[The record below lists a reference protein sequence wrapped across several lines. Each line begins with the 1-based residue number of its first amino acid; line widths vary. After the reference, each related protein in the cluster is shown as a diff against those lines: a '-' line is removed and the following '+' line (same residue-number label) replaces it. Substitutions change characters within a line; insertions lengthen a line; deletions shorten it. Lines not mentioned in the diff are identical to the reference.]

1 MEFSQMFMPVRR
13 VEAID
18 PEASLGNQR
27 WPFVLPPVR
36 QLLYE
41 GLDLGQVTVIVGE
54 NGTGKS
60 TLVEAL
66 AMAYG
71 MNAEGGSTGAMNT
84 TRTSESELWRQL
96 KLQRGAAASRKGFFL
111 RAETMHNFY
120 TYLEE
125 SKFETKL
132 HDRSHGESFLDLVEE
147 RIPFIQGLWIL
158 DEPES
163 ALSLA
168 GCVKLM
174 KLLQTIVDG
183 GSQLLISTHAPILA
197 AFPDARILEAGSWG
211 LRENDFEQLELV
223 RGWHD
228 FLDDPHS
235 YWRRDSI

>member
-1 MEFSQMFMPVRR
+1 MEISQMFMPVRR

-18 PEASLGNQR
+18 PQALEGNQQ

-36 QLLYE
+36 QLLHD
-41 GLDLGQVTVIVGE
+41 GLDLGQVTILVGE

-66 AMAYG
+66 AMVYG

-84 TRTSESELWRQL
+84 TRASESELWQQL

-111 RAETMHNFY
+111 RAETMHSFY

-125 SKFETKL
+125 SRFKTRL
-132 HDRSHGESFLDLVEE
+132 HERSHGESFLDLVEE
-147 RIPFIQGLWIL
+147 RIPYIQGLWIL

-168 GCVKLM
+168 GCLRLM
-174 KLLQTIVDG
+174 KLLRTILDS
-183 GSQLLISTHAPILA
+183 GSQIVISTHSPMLA
-197 AFPDARILEAGSWG
+197 AFPGARILEVGAWG
-211 LRENDFEQLELV
+211 LRESEYEQLDLV
-223 RGWHD
+223 RGWQE
-228 FLDDPHS
+228 FFDDPQS
-235 YWRRDSI
+235 CWR

>member
-1 MEFSQMFMPVRR
+1 MFMPVRR

-18 PEASLGNQR
+18 SDVLAENQH

-36 QLLYE
+36 QLIHE

-60 TLVEAL
+60 TLVEAV

-71 MNAEGGSTGAMNT
+71 MNAEGGSTGAMNS
-84 TRTSESELWRQL
+84 TRTSESELWQQL

-125 SKFETKL
+125 SRFETRL
-132 HDRSHGESFLDLVEE
+132 HERSHGESFLDLVEE

-168 GCVKLM
+168 GCAKLM
-174 KLLQTIVDG
+174 KLLHTIVDG
-183 GSQLLISTHAPILA
+183 GSQLLISTHSPMLA
-197 AFPDARILEAGSWG
+197 AFSEARILEVGSWG
-211 LRENDFEQLELV
+211 LREKEFEHLELV
-223 RGWHD
+223 REWQDFFEDPSGYWH
-228 FLDDPHS
+228 HAA
-235 YWRRDSI
+235 R

>member
-1 MEFSQMFMPVRR
+1 MDFSQMFMPVRR

-18 PEASLGNQR
+18 PEALLRNQQ
-27 WPFVLPPVR
+27 WPFGLPVVR
-36 QLLYE
+36 QLLHE
-41 GLDLGQVTVIVGE
+41 GLEFGQVTVIVGE

-71 MNAEGGSTGAMNT
+71 MNAEGGSTGAMNA
-84 TRTSESELWRQL
+84 TRPSESELWHQL
-96 KLQRGAAASRKGFFL
+96 KLERGAAASRKGFFL

-125 SKFETKL
+125 SRFQSRL
-132 HDRSHGESFLDLVEE
+132 HERSHGESFLDLVEE

-168 GCVKLM
+168 GCI
-174 KLLQTIVDG
+174 KLLKLLRTIADG
-183 GSQLLISTHAPILA
+183 GSQIIISTHSPMLA
-197 AFPDARILEAGSWG
+197 TFPEAQILEVGAWG
-211 LRENDFEQLELV
+211 LRESQFEHLQLV
-223 RGWHD
+223 RQWQEFFD
-228 FLDDPHS
+228 NPHG
-235 YWRRDSI
+235 YWLRDSD